1 MNDIQNA
8 TKHKPPL
15 GIKGKGTLGR
25 LDSQEICLPRSSPSG
40 NSVGSFQ
47 VMYLFQPCAF
57 SDTLPVVF

>member
-8 TKHKPPL
+8 TKHKPHL
-15 GIKGKGTLGR
+15 GFKGEGTLR
-25 LDSQEICLPRSSPSG
+25 LLDSQEMCLPRSSPSG
-40 NSVGSFQ
+40 NAVDSFQ